1 MNNITIYFIIIN
13 IIAFIFYGYDKYCS
27 IKKLWRISEYHLL
40 GLGLIGGGIGSLL
53 GMLLFRHKT
62 KKLIFKILVPIFI
75 LLNILV
81 YIKISL

>member
-13 IIAFIFYGYDKYCS
+13 IITFIFYGYDKYCS

>member
-13 IIAFIFYGYDKYCS
+13 IITFIFYGYDKYCS

-40 GLGLIGGGIGSLL
+40 GLGLIGGGIGALL

>member
-13 IIAFIFYGYDKYCS
+13 IISFLFYGYDKYCA

-53 GMLLFRHKT
+53 GILVFRHKT

-75 LLNILV
+75 LLNLLV